1 MREKVYFYASLC
13 NRTEKT
19 MFDGHL
25 LQKQT
30 LSVAI
35 GTNF

>member
-1 MREKVYFYASLC
+1 MREKVYFYAVFVIGP
-13 NRTEKT
+13 EKT

-35 GTNF
+35 GANF